1 MVMSSSRKL
10 TYKKDSGTQELEPL
24 RHVDSD
30 WTDYVLGD
38 DVMTSGV
45 PSMYSKSDGT
55 LPYELVFVIS
65 GGTKRERDFLKV
77 LINGTGPSSLR
88 VIFLSKEGQ
97 GLNPNQMQERW
108 KDIRTS
114 GIVETDIQK
123 FQLDVMDKIFL
134 LTDVDEFYDQLV
146 DILREKAE
154 GDNGEWV
161 ISNPCFEIWL
171 YYCYLN
177 NPEEDLAVLK
187 ELPRA
192 KRGQTMKSLGDT
204 LISGGLNSIRAF
216 EQMHDGIKNSASHYT
231 LDENGIPVLFA
242 TQMHLMARYLVDTL
256 NSNASEYDDYIRN
269 KREFREHMKRS
280 EK

>member
-1 MVMSSSRKL
+1 MSSNRKL
-10 TYKKDSGTQELEPL
+10 SYKKDSGIQELEPL
-24 RHVDSD
+24 HHVDSD
-30 WTDYVLGD
+30 GTDYVIGD
-38 DVMTSGV
+38 EVMASDV

-65 GGTKRERDFLKV
+65 GGAKRERDFLKV
-77 LINGTGPSSLR
+77 LIKGMGPSSLR

-97 GLNPNQMQERW
+97 GLHPNQMQERW

-114 GIVETDIQK
+114 GIVDTDMQK
-123 FQLDVMDKIFL
+123 FQLDVMDKVFL
-134 LTDVDEFYDQLV
+134 LTDVDEFYDKLV

-154 GDNGEWV
+154 DDNGEWV

-187 ELPRA
+187 ELSLA
-192 KRGQTMKSLGDT
+192 KRSQTIKSLGDA
-204 LISGGLNSIRAF
+204 LIPGGLNSIRAF
-216 EQMHDGIKNSASHYT
+216 EQMHDGIKNSSSRYA
-231 LDENGIPVLFA
+231 LDENSIPLLFA

-256 NSNASEYDDYIRN
+256 NSNAGEYDDYVRN
-269 KREFREHMKRS
+269 KREFRERMRS
-280 EK
+280 AE

>member
-24 RHVDSD
+24 HHVDHSG
-30 WTDYVLGD
+30 TDYVIGD
-38 DVMTSGV
+38 EVIASDV
-45 PSMYSKSDGT
+45 PLMYSKSDGT

-77 LINGTGPSSLR
+77 LIKGTGPSSLR

-97 GLNPNQMQERW
+97 GLHPDQMQERW
-108 KDIRTS
+108 EDIRTS
-114 GIVETDIQK
+114 GIVDTDMQK
-123 FQLDVMDKIFL
+123 FQLDVMDKVFL
-134 LTDVDEFYDQLV
+134 LTDVDEFYDKLV

-154 GDNGEWV
+154 DDNGEWV

-187 ELPRA
+187 ELSLA
-192 KRGQTMKSLGDT
+192 KRSQTMKSLGDA

-216 EQMHDGIKNSASHYT
+216 EQMYDGIKNSSSRYA
-231 LDENGIPVLFA
+231 LDENSIPLLFA

-256 NSNASEYDDYIRN
+256 NSNAGEYDDYVRN
-269 KREFREHMKRS
+269 KREFRERMRS
-280 EK
+280 AE

>member
-1 MVMSSSRKL
+1 MSSNRKL
-10 TYKKDSGTQELEPL
+10 TYKKDSGIQELEPL
-24 RHVDSD
+24 HHVDSD
-30 WTDYVLGD
+30 GTDYVIGD
-38 DVMTSGV
+38 EVMASDV

-65 GGTKRERDFLKV
+65 GGAKRERDFLKV
-77 LINGTGPSSLR
+77 LIKGTGPSSLR

-97 GLNPNQMQERW
+97 GLHPDQMQERW

-114 GIVETDIQK
+114 GIVDTDMQK
-123 FQLDVMDKIFL
+123 FQLDVMDKVFL
-134 LTDVDEFYDQLV
+134 LTDVDEFYDKLV

-154 GDNGEWV
+154 DDNGEWV

-187 ELPRA
+187 ELSLA
-192 KRGQTMKSLGDT
+192 KRSQTMKSLGDA
-204 LISGGLNSIRAF
+204 LIPGGLNSIRAF
-216 EQMHDGIKNSASHYT
+216 EQMYDGIKNSSSRYA
-231 LDENGIPVLFA
+231 LDENSIPLLFA

-256 NSNASEYDDYIRN
+256 NSNAGEYDDYVRN
-269 KREFREHMKRS
+269 KREFRERMRS
-280 EK
+280 AE